1 METVTLA
8 SGSQDPA
15 SSVASTSDDSVTLPK
30 QAKAIST
37 SQVTASLTEIIR
49 SATEKIISKNDIEM
63 NVRGRKSKKERRAKQ
78 KEKRE
83 EEKRKGEETKEKE
96 EERKQKMDD
105 LEWKIL
111 TVAIHEIIN
120 DSVLNIEIIE
130 EKENCLKLIN
140 HTPEEDNRALN

>member
-1 METVTLA
+1 MME
-8 SGSQDPA
+8 
-15 SSVASTSDDSVTLPK
+15 
-30 QAKAIST
+30 
-37 SQVTASLTEIIR
+37 
-49 SATEKIISKNDIEM
+49 ND
-63 NVRGRKSKKERRAKQ
+63 NVGGRKSKKKRREQQ
-78 KEKRE
+78 KEKKE

-96 EERKQKMDD
+96 KERKQKMDD

-140 HTPEEDNRALN
+140 HTPEDNGALN

>member
-1 METVTLA
+1 MFLGVLTRSEILTT
-8 SGSQDPA
+8 
-15 SSVASTSDDSVTLPK
+15 DSVC
-30 QAKAIST
+30 
-37 SQVTASLTEIIR
+37 
-49 SATEKIISKNDIEM
+49 KITME
-63 NVRGRKSKKERRAKQ
+63 NVAGNQQTTGDGRGSRKKRRAKQ

-83 EEKRKGEETKEKE
+83 EEMRKGEETKEKE
-96 EERKQKMDD
+96 KERQQKMDD

-120 DSVLNIEIIE
+120 DSILNIEIIE

>member
-1 METVTLA
+1 MME
-8 SGSQDPA
+8 
-15 SSVASTSDDSVTLPK
+15 
-30 QAKAIST
+30 
-37 SQVTASLTEIIR
+37 
-49 SATEKIISKNDIEM
+49 NDNET
-63 NVRGRKSKKERRAKQ
+63 NVRGRKSKKERRAQQ

-96 EERKQKMDD
+96 KERKQKMDD